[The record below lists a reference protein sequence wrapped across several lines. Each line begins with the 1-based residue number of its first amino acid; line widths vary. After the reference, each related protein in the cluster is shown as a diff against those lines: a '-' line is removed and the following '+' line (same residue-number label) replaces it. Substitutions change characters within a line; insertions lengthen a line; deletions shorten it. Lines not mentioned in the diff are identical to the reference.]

1 MSAEGATALY
11 ERVTSDE
18 AFRAQLEAAE
28 TPEDKRRILT
38 EGGYDVT
45 RHDVPTFR
53 KLAGMSEL
61 SAEELEEVAGVVGVD
76 YDYDYG
82 HPTHPTHPNHPNH
95 PIHPS
100 HP

>member
-1 MSAEGATALY
+1 LY

-18 AFRAQLEAAE
+18 AFRAQLEAAGS
-28 TPEDKRRILT
+28 PDDKMRILT

-61 SAEELEEVAGVVGVD
+61 SAEDLEKVAGAVGFHRSDGYD
-76 YDYDYG
+76 YDYDHGRPG
-82 HPTHPTHPNHPNH
+82 HPDHD
-95 PIHPS
+95 PIHPP